1 MRRIRPRVV
10 APLTSDRA
18 LRLRQEA
25 AAAARSARRKVLLLG
40 PSFAGLVVVSEHR
53 HEWFDGLEREVQIAC
68 TIGLVIIGWAL
79 ARDLGRAFGPQL
91 LGRLD
96 PATAGTVGFL
106 IRLVTIIATLMLAL
120 RIAGIEARELAVGG
134 AFTAVILGLAAQ
146 QTLGN
151 LFAGTVLLSARPFR
165 VGERVRFQGG
175 GLAGQVEGTV
185 VSLGLLYVVLS
196 HGADRMMLPNST
208 VLSCAVI
215 PLREPDAVDFQARLR
230 AGVRPS
236 EVQRLLDENVT
247 ILTRGNAQIDLQSM
261 DDDEVV
267 VQISAVPVDPEE
279 GWKLADE
286 ILAAID
292 SVVRGEVTMEHTIG
306 DRPPQSREMEGIGRS

>member
-10 APLTSDRA
+10 APLSSDRA
-18 LRLRQEA
+18 QRLRQEA
-25 AAAARSARRKVLLLG
+25 AAAARGARRKVLLLG
-40 PSFAGLVVVSEHR
+40 PIFAGLVVVSEHR
-53 HEWFDGLEREVQIAC
+53 HEWFDGLEREVQLAC
-68 TIGLVIIGWAL
+68 AIGLVVIGWAL
-79 ARDLGRAFGPQL
+79 ARDLGRAVGPQL

-106 IRLVTIIATLMLAL
+106 IRLVTIVITLMLAL

-134 AFTAVILGLAAQ
+134 AFTAVIVGLAAQ

-151 LFAGTVLLSARPFR
+151 LFAGMVLLSARPFR
-165 VGERVRFQGG
+165 AGERVRFQGG
-175 GLAGQVEGTV
+175 GLAGNIEGTV

-196 HGADRMMLPNST
+196 HGADRMMLPNSV
-208 VLSCAVI
+208 VLGSAVI
-215 PLREPDAVDFQARLR
+215 PLREPDAVDFEARLR

-236 EVQRLLDENVT
+236 EVQRLLDDMVT
-247 ILTRGNAQIDLQSM
+247 VPTRGKAQIDLLSM

-267 VQISAVPVDPEE
+267 VRISAVPVDPED

-286 ILAAID
+286 VLAAID
-292 SVVRGEVTMEHTIG
+292 SVVRGEVTMEH
-306 DRPPQSREMEGIGRS
+306 RAVERA